1 LIELLVL
8 DVDGC
13 MTDGGIIYSNSG
25 EESKV
30 FNVKDGL
37 AIATWIKLG
46 KKVAIITG
54 RSSKVVEIRARELGV
69 NFLFQGVKNKKEKL
83 DQILK
88 SENLTYENVAAI
100 GDDLNDV
107 KLLKSVAL
115 SFAPKDSNHFA
126 KDIVDT
132 VLDTKGGKGAI
143 REMIE
148 NILHEE
154 NMIEDFIKQ
163 WQ

>member
-54 RSSKVVEIRARELGV
+54 RSSKIVEIRAKELGV
-69 NFLFQGVKNKKEKL
+69 NFLFQGVKNKKEIL
-83 DQILK
+83 NQIL
-88 SENLTYENVAAI
+88 ENEDLTYENVAAI

-107 KLLKSVAL
+107 GLLKSVAW
-115 SFAPKDSNHFA
+115 SFSPKDGNHFA
-126 KDIVDT
+126 KDTVDT
-132 VLDTKGGKGAI
+132 VLDTFGGRGAI

-148 NILHEE
+148 LILVKE
-154 NMIEDFIKQ
+154 NLIEDFVKQ

>member
-1 LIELLVL
+1 MIELLVL

-13 MTDGGIIYSNSG
+13 MTDGGIIYSNSA

-37 AIATWIKLG
+37 AIATWINLG

-54 RSSKVVEIRARELGV
+54 RSSKIVEIRAKELGV
-69 NFLFQGVKNKKEKL
+69 NFLFQGVNNKKERL
-83 DQILK
+83 DKILEN
-88 SENLTYENVAAI
+88 ENLTYENVAAI
-100 GDDLNDV
+100 GDDLNDIG
-107 KLLKSVAL
+107 LLKCVAW
-115 SFAPKDSNHFA
+115 SFAPQDSSHFA

-132 VLDTKGGKGAI
+132 VLQTNGGRGAV

-148 NILHEE
+148 SIVSKE
-154 NMIEDFIKQ
+154 NMTEDFIKQ

>member
-1 LIELLVL
+1 MIELLVL

-13 MTDGGIIYSNSG
+13 MTDGGIIYSNNA

-54 RSSKVVEIRARELGV
+54 RSSKIVEIRAKELGV
-69 NFLFQGVKNKKEKL
+69 NFLFQGVNNKKERL
-83 DQILK
+83 DKILE

-107 KLLKSVAL
+107 GLLKCVAW
-115 SFAPKDSNHFA
+115 SFAPQDSNHFA

-132 VLDTKGGKGAI
+132 VLQANGGRGAV

-148 NILHEE
+148 CIISKE
-154 NMIEDFIKQ
+154 NMTEDFVKQ

>member
-25 EESKV
+25 EESKI

-37 AIATWIKLG
+37 AIATWIRLG

-54 RSSKVVEIRARELGV
+54 RSSKIVEIRAKELGV
-69 NFLFQGVKNKKEKL
+69 NFLFQGVNNKKKRLE
-83 DQILK
+83 QILK
-88 SENLTYENVAAI
+88 DEKLTFKNVAAI
-100 GDDLNDV
+100 GDDLNDIG
-107 KLLKSVAL
+107 LLKSVAW
-115 SFAPKDSNHFA
+115 SFAPKDSNHLV

-132 VLDTKGGKGAI
+132 VLDAFGGRGAV

-148 NILHEE
+148 CIISKA
-154 NMIEDFIKQ
+154 NMTEDFVKQ

>member
-13 MTDGGIIYSNSG
+13 MTDGGIIYSNAG

-54 RSSKVVEIRARELGV
+54 RSSKVVEIRAKELGV

-126 KDIVDT
+126 KDIVDI
-132 VLDTKGGKGAI
+132 VLDEKGGKGAI

-148 NILHEE
+148 YIIFNG
-154 NMIEDFIKQ
+154 NMTEDFIKQ